1 MPEQKNRVTNRPLMS
16 ALTLDHNYRTFLWE
30 ILVRSRFYPV
40 QLTSDIKKA
49 FRQVRIKA
57 EERDALRFLWQS
69 PGSDDVTVYRFTRAL
84 FRLTCSPFLL
94 GRVINEHLNIWETKY
109 PELVKGI
116 RDNLYIDDSITGGES
131 VQSVETKRS
140 KAVEVFDDAKF
151 NLHKWHSKDSALES
165 HDPSSPSEEGL
176 TYAKQ
181 QLGSH
186 ECETKIS
193 GLLWKKTEDT
203 LTIPT
208 LPKKNISTKREALS
222 EFAKVYDPLGLV
234 SPSTLIAKML
244 YREMCEAKLPWDGE
258 LNERFKQRWKEWG
271 ALISK
276 N

>member
-1 MPEQKNRVTNRPLMS
+1 M
-16 ALTLDHNYRTFLWE
+16 
-30 ILVRSRFYPV
+30 
-40 QLTSDIKKA
+40 
-49 FRQVRIKA
+49 RIKA

-94 GRVINEHLNIWETKY
+94 GGVINERLKIWETKY

-116 RDNLYIDDSITGGES
+116 RDNLHVDDLITGGES

-151 NLHKWHSKDSALES
+151 NLHKWHSNDSALES
-165 HDPSSPSEEGL
+165 HDPSQSEEDL

-193 GLLWKKTEDT
+193 GLLWNKTEDT

-208 LPKKNISTKREALS
+208 SPEKNISTKREACSVRTRKGLRS
-222 EFAKVYDPLGLV
+222 TRFSVSVYANCKDAV
-234 SPSTLIAKML
+234 S
-244 YREMCEAKLPWDGE
+244 
-258 LNERFKQRWKEWG
+258 
-271 ALISK
+271 
-276 N
+276 